1 MDVKGSAYQTTNIRK
16 EAKVVDAPTNVIGK
30 LYKGETFTGSTV
42 QSGSETWIKLTSV
55 NGKAVTDVRYVAG
68 WVVNYDEVGV
78 VTPPP
83 DEADSVV
90 KAVVH
95 YSNGATQELFPK

>member
-16 EAKVVDAPTNVIGK
+16 EAKVVDSPTNVIGK

-42 QSGSETWIKLTSV
+42 QSGSEIWIKLASV

-68 WVVNYDEVGV
+68 WVVNYEAVV

-95 YSNGATQELFPK
+95 FSNGTTQELFPK